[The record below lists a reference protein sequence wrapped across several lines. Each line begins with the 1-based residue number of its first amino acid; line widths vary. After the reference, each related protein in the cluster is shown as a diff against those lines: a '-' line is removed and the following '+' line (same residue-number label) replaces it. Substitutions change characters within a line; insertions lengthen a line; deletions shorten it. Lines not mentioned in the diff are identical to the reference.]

1 MDNVIRKRGRKPSGV
16 VSRVYYRRV
25 PEEKYGEVHL
35 AVEGVLLGSAA
46 NDKVGDPHRGL
57 IGHKVNLDGK
67 VGVICE
73 YKGGSGPVG
82 GEWEKS
88 PREKEMELELD
99 RLVGE
104 NAMLKAENERLIAG
118 GVGVDV
124 KMRGELERCKAKVK
138 EYERMY
144 NGS

>member
-1 MDNVIRKRGRKPSGV
+1 MDKVIRKRGRKPSGV

-46 NDKVGDPHRGL
+46 NDKVG
-57 IGHKVNLDGK
+57 
-67 VGVICE
+67 VGREKGVDAGEFNEMARVIR
-73 YKGGSGPVG
+73 
-82 GEWEKS
+82 EKS
-88 PREKEMELELD
+88 GRVEELEL
-99 RLVGE
+99 E
-104 NAMLKAENERLIAG
+104 NARLREENERLIAG

-144 NGS
+144 G